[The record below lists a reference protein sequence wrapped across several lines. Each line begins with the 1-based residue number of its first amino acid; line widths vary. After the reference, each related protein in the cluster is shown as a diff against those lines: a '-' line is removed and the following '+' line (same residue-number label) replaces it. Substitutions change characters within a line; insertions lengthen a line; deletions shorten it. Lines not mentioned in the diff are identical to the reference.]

1 MVTLEEYREL
11 AEQHGMC
18 EEYKALWDGCL
29 SRKQVFDMALGVK
42 AVDFLCDSIAK
53 RWGISP
59 SEISDKF
66 RPFLNGKC
74 VCNHKAGYSSK
85 MYCEYEGEVS
95 ADTTLV
101 CLIDSKVTIKKDK
114 STPIC
119 EMYCTGKCEIDIQCV
134 GLFVFV
140 CYGDPDNIII
150 TGNTSGIKRINK
162 KERDRN
168 DG

>member
-1 MVTLEEYREL
+1 MIDLKQYRENARQNNL
-11 AEQHGMC
+11 C
-18 EEYKALWDGCL
+18 TEYTEKWDSCH
-29 SRKQVFDMALGVK
+29 SNKQIMDMALGVK

-53 RWGISP
+53 GWGLSPEYIS
-59 SEISDKF
+59 ERFKNFI
-66 RPFLNGKC
+66 NGKYTSEQ
-74 VCNHKAGYSSK
+74 NGYTSK
-85 MYCEYEGEVS
+85 MYCEYEGVIS
-95 ADTTLV
+95 ADTTMV

-162 KERDRN
+162 KERDHYE
-168 DG
+168 